1 MAEPASQALAP
12 AVFFAV
18 GFFRL
23 PFSGDGR
30 DKMNNRSVLRLGY
43 GVPVHSRS
51 SRNVICLSQSAVA
64 ISGRAVVSSIVLS
77 QVIGIVV
84 VVDEMVGEYGIPAA
98 GEG

>member
-1 MAEPASQALAP
+1 M
-12 AVFFAV
+12 
-18 GFFRL
+18 
-23 PFSGDGR
+23 
-30 DKMNNRSVLRLGY
+30 
-43 GVPVHSRS
+43 PVHSRS

-64 ISGRAVVSSIVLS
+64 ISGRAVVPSIVLS